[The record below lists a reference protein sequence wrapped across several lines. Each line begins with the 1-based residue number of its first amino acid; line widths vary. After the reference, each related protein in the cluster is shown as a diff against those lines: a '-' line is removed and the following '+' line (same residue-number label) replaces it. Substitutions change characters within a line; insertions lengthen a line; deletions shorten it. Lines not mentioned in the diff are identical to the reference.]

1 MVSKIILETPPTKD
15 VNLAWGKTDS
25 TFKIVDAELPA
36 VQDGELKIKVLYL
49 SNDPTQRMW
58 ISANQD
64 PKRQYL
70 PPILKGD
77 AIRTLG
83 LGEVLESKS
92 DKYVKG
98 DVISG
103 VFHWG
108 DEVIIPEA
116 SVSAKVDKSLPYEW
130 YLSAIG
136 LTGLTAYFGLK
147 NIGQFKE
154 GQTVL
159 ISAASG
165 ATGSMA
171 VQLAKHFFKASKV
184 VGIAGSD
191 EKCKWVESLG
201 ADLCVNYRDADYKK
215 KIDDFIGDEHFDVY
229 YDNVGGEML
238 DYALKRTKRYGRII
252 ACGAISGY
260 NDKSKMDV
268 TAWGEIISNR
278 LNVQGFIVFDFFSE
292 FPEAIKD
299 IVAVI
304 KSGKVTPEE
313 GVHVE
318 DVSKF
323 DKPLEKV
330 PEVWYKLFTEEKPRG
345 KLLTKLA

>member
-1 MVSKIILETPPTKD
+1 MVSKIILETPPTGS
-15 VNLAWGKTDS
+15 VNLSWGQSDS
-25 TFKIVDAELPA
+25 TFKLVDSELPA
-36 VQDGELKIKVLYL
+36 LKDGELKVKVLYL

-77 AIRTLG
+77 PIRSLG
-83 LGEVLESKS
+83 LAEVLESKS
-92 DKYVKG
+92 EKYAKG
-98 DVISG
+98 DVVSG
-103 VFHWG
+103 VLNWS
-108 DEVIIPEA
+108 DELVIPES
-116 SVSAKVDKSLPYEW
+116 SVSTKVDKSLPYEW

-147 NIGQFKE
+147 NVGQLKE

-184 VGIAGSD
+184 VGIAGSE

-201 ADLCVNYRDADYKK
+201 ADLCVNYRDADYQKK
-215 KIDDFIGDEHFDVY
+215 LDEFLGEEHFDVY
-229 YDNVGGEML
+229 YDNVGGEIL
-238 DYALKRTKRYGRII
+238 NYALKRLQDGRE
-252 ACGAISGY
+252 S
-260 NDKSKMDV
+260 V
-268 TAWGEIISNR
+268 GEIISNR
-278 LNVQGFIVFDFFSE
+278 LTVQGFIVFDFFSE

-299 IVAVI
+299 IVAIV
-304 KSGKVTPEE
+304 KSGKVTPED

-318 DVSKF
+318 DLSKSG
-323 DKPLEKV
+323 KPLEKV
-330 PEVWYKLFTEEKPRG
+330 PEVWHKLFTEEKPRG
-345 KLLTKLA
+345 KLLTKLV